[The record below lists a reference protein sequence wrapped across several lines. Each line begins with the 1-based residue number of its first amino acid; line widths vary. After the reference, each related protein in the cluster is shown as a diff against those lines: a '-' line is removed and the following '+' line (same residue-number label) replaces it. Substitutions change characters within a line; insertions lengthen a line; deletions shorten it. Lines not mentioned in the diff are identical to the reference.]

1 MQSSCLGTL
10 KQRLVALEASGR
22 SFKISKWEPTTK
34 LCPQCGAKNVL
45 SLDERIY
52 RCKCGYEMDRDI
64 HSARLV
70 LMIGSSKRAECLEQ
84 ASMESGPLIPNGNC
98 VSARQV
104 RTVKSKQEAAA
115 FRAAVVHV
123 RFMMEKFG
131 LDEEKA
137 RMAIEKGFRVEA
149 ILDGSAMSRLM
160 VDTGIS
166 GRVDRMKR
174 ETSEILNHAEE
185 SL

>member
-1 MQSSCLGTL
+1 M
-10 KQRLVALEASGR
+10 ANAS
-22 SFKISKWEPTTK
+22 E
-34 LCPQCGAKNVL
+34 
-45 SLDERIY
+45 D
-52 RCKCGYEMDRDI
+52 D
-64 HSARLV
+64 
-70 LMIGSSKRAECLEQ
+70 
-84 ASMESGPLIPNGNC
+84 
-98 VSARQV
+98 
-104 RTVKSKQEAAA
+104 
-115 FRAAVVHV
+115 V

-149 ILDGSAMSRLM
+149 LRDGSAMSRLM
-160 VDTGIS
+160 ADTGIS